1 MNIIV
6 ATGNMNKAREIK
18 DILNMPNLTVQT
30 MKEANIDVEIIE
42 DGKTFLENAM
52 KKATAVYNA
61 SDKNSIV
68 IADDSGICV
77 DYLDGAPGIY
87 SARFSGENAT
97 DEENNNKLLDLL
109 KDVKPE
115 DKTAKYVCSF
125 AVIMPNGDT
134 FDTLGEFY
142 GILIDSPRG
151 TNGFGYDPLFYLPEY
166 QQTVAEISSELKNK
180 ISHRAIALEKLKEEL
195 NKRVQ
200 NV

>member
-6 ATGNMNKAREIK
+6 ATGNKNKAKEIK
-18 DILNMPNLTVQT
+18 DILNIPNLTVQT
-30 MKEANIDVEIIE
+30 MKEANINIEIIE
-42 DGKTFLENAM
+42 DGNTFLENAM

-61 SDKNSIV
+61 SDKNSII

-77 DYLDGAPGIY
+77 DYLNGAPGIY

-97 DEENNNKLLDLL
+97 DEENNNKLLNLI
-109 KDVKPE
+109 KDAKPE
-115 DKTAKYVCSF
+115 EKTAKYVCSL

-134 FDTLGEFY
+134 FNTLGEFY
-142 GILIDSPRG
+142 GILIDYPRG

-166 QQTVAEISSELKNK
+166 QKTAAEISSDLKNR

-195 NKRVQ
+195 QRRI
-200 NV
+200 